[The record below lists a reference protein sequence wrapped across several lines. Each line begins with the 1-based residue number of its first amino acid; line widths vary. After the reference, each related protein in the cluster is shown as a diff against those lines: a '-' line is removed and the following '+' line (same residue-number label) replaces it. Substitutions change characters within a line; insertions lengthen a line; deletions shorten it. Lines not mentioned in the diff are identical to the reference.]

1 MPIFLAAAASG
12 SASPPPPPAPAW
24 LDDLIA
30 AAPPGACASG
40 NTYTTGIEFNALS
53 NATIKGIRAHWGT
66 GFAPQ
71 TVRCSLW
78 YASGQSAGTLIS
90 QEDVANVV
98 GGTIF
103 QTSPAFGQHQMTQGA
118 GYAVTISVVGIFNT
132 AAINFPPFPS
142 VYTNYSVIG
151 DQSYRWWFGYGV
163 YPISASAGNG
173 AYVEPVF
180 V

>member
-1 MPIFLAAAASG
+1 MSIFLAAAASG

-30 AAPPGACASG
+30 AAPPGACGSG

-53 NATIKGIRAHWGT
+53 SATIKGIRCHWGT
-66 GFAPQ
+66 GFPPQ

-78 YASGQSAGTLIS
+78 YASGPSAGTLIS

-103 QTSPAFGQHQMTQGA
+103 QTTNLFAPHQMVIGEK
-118 GYAVTISVVGIFNT
+118 YAVTVSVPGILSL
-132 AAINFPPFPS
+132 IH
-142 VYTNYSVIG
+142 I
-151 DQSYRWWFGYGV
+151 
-163 YPISASAGNG
+163 
-173 AYVEPVF
+173 
-180 V
+180 